1 MKNTRIAI
9 IIFTNKA
16 LRHIGHP
23 PSFGMEN
30 PMSMISRLTDALNTK
45 ITELNE
51 LRQKQQARILKAFSD
66 SNNGMEPNEDRNG
79 RLHAPCDGYEHFE
92 TGELYGKGQ
101 FIVMPEYDDWYSPVS
116 YPAKMYDPN
125 TRFKGKTADYQEVVK
140 LMESFNLRVK
150 TGRRWYEGDHEYC
163 YFTVTGHK
171 PLIDSI
177 TKTIETMQAEQREH
191 EKKFKGVAPT
201 GKTTLKATI
210 KGVKMVESGFGRSI
224 RLVPKMIITLDNGA
238 TAYGTMPK
246 VLADRGAKAGHE
258 FMLKATFEQDKNDN
272 THAYFTRPVVL
283 SEGDKNA

>member
-1 MKNTRIAI
+1 
-9 IIFTNKA
+9 
-16 LRHIGHP
+16 
-23 PSFGMEN
+23 
-30 PMSMISRLTDALNTK
+30 MSMISRLTDALNTK

-101 FIVMPEYDDWYSPVS
+101 FIVMPEYDDWYSPAS
-116 YPAKMYDPN
+116 YPGKSYDPN
-125 TRFKGKTADYQEVVK
+125 TRFKGLTADYQETVK
-140 LMESFNLRVK
+140 LMESFGLRVK
-150 TGRRWYEGDHEYC
+150 TGRRWHESAQEYC

-171 PLIDSI
+171 PLIGAI
-177 TKTIETMQAEQREH
+177 AKTVEAIQAEQREH
-191 EKKFKGVAPT
+191 ERQFKGVAPT
-201 GKTTLKATI
+201 GKATVKAML

-246 VLADRGAKAGHE
+246 VLADQDAKAGHT
-258 FMLKATFEQDKNDN
+258 FTLKATFEQDKNDK